1 MRNADLIIGHG
12 GAGTV
17 MESLSFNKPLV
28 VVVNNRLL
36 HNHQTELAERLA
48 LDKHCLIAYSP
59 DQLISILEDP
69 NLLSPKPFGQSTSHS
84 VFTDY
89 LDRIMNFEVK

>member
-28 VVVNNRLL
+28 VVVNDTLL
-36 HNHQTELAERLA
+36 HNHQIELAERLA
-48 LDKHCLIAYSP
+48 IDEHCLIAYSP
-59 DQLISILEDP
+59 DGLASVLE
-69 NLLSPKPFGQSTSHS
+69 NSRLLSPSTFPRAASDS
-84 VFTDY
+84 VFVDY
-89 LDRIMNFEVK
+89 LDRIMNFV